1 MTALRMKSKTSARML
16 VTLSLMG
23 VALGAL
29 SGCIPATPPQLPAT
43 QVGGESGV
51 DENEGKVP
59 VTLYEKAFA
68 ANNLN
73 TQNMGWKFSY
83 LNVVR
88 EGTLNFT
95 NGRAEIL
102 IDKLPKGQAGDLK
115 LEILEASLV
124 RYEGILRNQ
133 VLNAGTNDLT
143 INLVPVGGTA
153 ELMIQIT
160 VGQSNGTP
168 QVPAPITSPVPS
180 PGPSPG
186 VSPIVTGPGALP
198 SPNTTPNP
206 APNTTLGLTWS
217 KDVKKIIDRS
227 CVECHSTGGRSPN
240 LAAWPFGTSEASA
253 AIVDRVIAVSVGGTM
268 PPAPRDRLSA
278 AEIDTIRRWKAEGL
292 KP

>member
-1 MTALRMKSKTSARML
+1 MTALRMKSTTSARML
-16 VTLSLMG
+16 MTLSLLG
-23 VALGAL
+23 AAVGAL

-43 QVGGESGV
+43 QVGGEGGV

-83 LNVVR
+83 LSVQR

-115 LEILEASLV
+115 LEILEAGVV

-133 VLNAGTNDLT
+133 VLSAGTNNLT

-160 VGQSNGTP
+160 VGDGNGTP
-168 QVPAPITSPVPS
+168 QVPAPITSPVP
-180 PGPSPG
+180 GPSPG
-186 VSPIVTGPGALP
+186 VSPIVTGPGVLP
-198 SPNTTPNP
+198 SPNTTTNP
-206 APNTTLGLTWS
+206 APNTSLGLTWS

-227 CVECHSTGGRSPN
+227 CVECHGAGGRAPN
-240 LAAWPFGTSEASA
+240 LATWPFGTTEASA

-278 AEIDTIRRWKAEGL
+278 AEIDTIRRWKSEGM